1 MTKKAIILAGGLG
14 TRLRSAIGDLPKPMA
29 DIAGRPFLE
38 YLLDYLIENDF
49 KKVILSVGYKAEIII
64 SHFGRNYKSIDI
76 EYSIEDKP
84 LGTGGAIKKA
94 IKKLDNSDDYFFVLN
109 GDTFF
114 DIPLDD
120 LLEFHV
126 QRKAVITIAF
136 KSMEDSTRYGS
147 VLLDYSNRI
156 IGFIE
161 KGTFKNCLI
170 NGGIYVINIE
180 LFKSLDLPDKFSFE
194 KDLLEAYYKKML
206 FCGKNF
212 NKYFIDIGVPE
223 DYERFKEEIRRYNKW
238 GNIL

>member
-14 TRLRSAIGDLPKPMA
+14 TRLRSTIGDLPKPMA

-76 EYSIEDKP
+76 EYSIENEP

-114 DIPLDD
+114 DIPLDE

-147 VLLDYSNRI
+147 ILLDYSNRI
-156 IGFIE
+156 IGFVE
-161 KGTFKNCLI
+161 KGAFKNCLI

-223 DYERFKEEIRRYNKW
+223 DYERFKEKIRRYKR
-238 GNIL
+238 